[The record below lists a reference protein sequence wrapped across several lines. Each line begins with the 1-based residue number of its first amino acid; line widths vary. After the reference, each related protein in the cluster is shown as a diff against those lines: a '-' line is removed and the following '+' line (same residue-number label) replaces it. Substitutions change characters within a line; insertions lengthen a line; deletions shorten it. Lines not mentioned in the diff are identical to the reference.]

1 VKVLVTGAAG
11 FLGSHLVDRLV
22 ADGHDVHG
30 LDDLSTGRLANLAEA
45 RRSKRFAFSRFD
57 VRDPLLGELLVHEKP
72 EVVCHLAAGVAD
84 PLVAVVGTVNLVR
97 AGAGVRKLVVAGDSA
112 VYGRPVRLPVGE
124 RAGLAP
130 VTAAGASAASVELF
144 LAAAGRSGGP
154 DWTVLALGEVYGPR
168 ARSGSVVQ
176 AWEGVGP
183 EVAVDLVYVD
193 DAIDAFVRALGAG
206 GRNRRLNVGTG
217 ATVPP
222 RELVRLVGRA
232 GSVSDVGPGVALDNG
247 GIRRA
252 LGWEPFTALED
263 GLRATA
269 EWLRADPAAPR

>member
-22 ADGHDVHG
+22 ADSHDVHG
-30 LDDLSTGRLANLAEA
+30 LANLAEA
-45 RRSKRFAFSRFD
+45 RRSKRFTFSRFD
-57 VRDPLLGELLVHEKP
+57 VRDPLLDKLFAPEQP

-84 PLVAVVGTVNLVR
+84 PLVAVAGTVNLVR
-97 AGAGVRKLVVAGDSA
+97 AAAGVRKLVVAGDSA
-112 VYGRPVRLPVGE
+112 VYGRPARLPVGE

-168 ARSGSVVQ
+168 ARSGPVVQ

-183 EVAVDLVYVD
+183 EVAVDLVYID
-193 DAIDAFVRALGAG
+193 DAVDAFVRALGPG

-222 RELVRLVGRA
+222 RELVRLLGRG

-252 LGWEPFTALED
+252 LGWEPFTALAD

-269 EWLRADPAAPR
+269 EWLRAAPASPR